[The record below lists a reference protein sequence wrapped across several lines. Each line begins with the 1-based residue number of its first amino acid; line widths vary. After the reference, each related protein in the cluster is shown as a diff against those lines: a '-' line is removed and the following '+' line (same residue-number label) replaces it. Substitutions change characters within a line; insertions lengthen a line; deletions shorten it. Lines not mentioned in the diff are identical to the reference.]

1 VRRRRASRV
10 TPARAACALQRAGP
24 ANIRSPRRFAARA
37 RAVGILALGIVAA
50 CARGE
55 DTSGA
60 ASRTKAVEEL
70 PPAGSAPPFLPPL
83 AHAPLDTPLVVTDDF
98 GERRGNH
105 FHAALDFSTGERV
118 GKSVYAPG
126 SGWVERVRTSGGGYG
141 RSIYLHA
148 DDGRLFVFG
157 HLDAFDEPL
166 ASYADSVQR
175 AIVEYEQDLAPPPG
189 RFRVSAGQRIAW
201 SGESGVGPPH
211 LHLEIRIGDMAM
223 NPLRAGLALPDTR
236 VPEIRRI
243 VLEPADDHSWVE
255 RRPAPWEWTRSRS
268 DTVTVEGRVR
278 VRVDAEDGFTARR
291 DGMTTYATSI
301 EFDKT
306 RVECRFDSVSWATDM
321 GEVDQVYD
329 GASIRLWAPAF
340 RPRVL
345 HAIGGNG
352 TLEVQAGD
360 APRPFRVAARDAAGN
375 TASRVL
381 WLRPPRA
388 GATGPDTTGVGPLK
402 RARFD
407 VRAEPAAFNCL
418 RLEVRGAPPGSRGV
432 TIELAPVAPAVPA
445 TRVREAWVAIL
456 KVARAADASLVVRG
470 RSRLG
475 PWSIQRPLRVVPGT
489 QAGPGQIE
497 AGPWRV
503 SAGAWFEPG
512 VLTVEREAP
521 RPAPE
526 LRPTSDVLVLGPPSA
541 PLRTPW
547 TVVVEL
553 APRRVLRRIGLYHSS
568 GKDWSWTRAAVDTT
582 RRTWSV
588 ETRKLGRFALLEDVS
603 APRVRLLRVRRHAAR
618 DARPY
623 SRWALEARVVER
635 GSGVDPA
642 LSVFVVDGV
651 AVPSEWDLDAQVLRW
666 RPRTPP
672 ARGAH
677 RFTVIVFDHAG
688 NRAQASG
695 RFVLN

>member
-1 VRRRRASRV
+1 MRRRRASRV

-141 RSIYLHA
+141 RSIYLHV

-175 AIVEYEQDLAPPPG
+175 ATVEYEQDLAPPPG

-345 HAIGGNG
+345 HATGGNG

-360 APRPFRVAARDAAGN
+360 APRPLRVAARDAAGN

-407 VRAEPAAFNCL
+407 VRAELAAFNCL

-432 TIELAPVAPAVPA
+432 TWGGVGRDPEGGAGGGRVARRAGALAPRAVVDPAPAPGRA
-445 TRVREAWVAIL
+445 RHPGGAGPDRGGPMARVRRRVVRARRAHRGARGAAAGPGAAPHERRARARSAKRAAAHAVDRGGRARPAPRAAAHRPL
-456 KVARAADASLVVRG
+456 PFERQGLELDARRGRHDPAHVERRDAQARPLRAARGRERPARETPARAAPRG
-470 RSRLG
+470 ARRQALLALGARGPRRGAGERRRSR
-475 PWSIQRPLRVVPGT
+475 
-489 QAGPGQIE
+489 
-497 AGPWRV
+497 
-503 SAGAWFEPG
+503 
-512 VLTVEREAP
+512 
-521 RPAPE
+521 
-526 LRPTSDVLVLGPPSA
+526 
-541 PLRTPW
+541 
-547 TVVVEL
+547 
-553 APRRVLRRIGLYHSS
+553 
-568 GKDWSWTRAAVDTT
+568 
-582 RRTWSV
+582 
-588 ETRKLGRFALLEDVS
+588 
-603 APRVRLLRVRRHAAR
+603 
-618 DARPY
+618 
-623 SRWALEARVVER
+623 
-635 GSGVDPA
+635 
-642 LSVFVVDGV
+642 VVDGV